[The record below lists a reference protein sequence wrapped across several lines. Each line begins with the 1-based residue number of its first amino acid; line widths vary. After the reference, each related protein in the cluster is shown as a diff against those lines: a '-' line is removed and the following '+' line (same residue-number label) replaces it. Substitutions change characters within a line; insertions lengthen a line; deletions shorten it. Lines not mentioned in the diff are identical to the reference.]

1 MSTTQSKFRLSIA
14 RTMVPAL
21 LAVGL
26 MGSLPDWVTIAQA
39 EGYYLSPESAQNLNA
54 NVLTTALANSSAISM
69 AIGNRTGRGS
79 AKTAGGFR
87 IDGIRI
93 GDVQLDGTYFAEEDS
108 AAGGAAAGQLGGFL
122 SAVGGFGEQKGLLDY
137 SNGGLIGGI
146 DYQFTEALIGGLSI
160 NWINTNTTFVGNSG
174 GADRDTYGAT
184 LYTGYSEGHLNVD
197 ALFNYSFSDY
207 DMTRSIAAGD
217 VASGINN
224 SDEIFLSASASYDL
238 EAAGFKVGPA
248 VRVDFVK
255 VWMDSYSETGAADA
269 NNNATY
275 NAFDVT
281 SFTTDVGGEAS
292 YDLKL
297 DSGLFTPRV
306 YGYWVH
312 EFQNDSQ
319 TLSGSTL
326 GGGAFTTILSS
337 PDRDYMR
344 LGAGA
349 TLNLQG
355 GLEIYFDYE
364 ALVGFKG
371 VSSNQFAAGGRFEF

>member
-1 MSTTQSKFRLSIA
+1 M
-14 RTMVPAL
+14 PAL
-21 LAVGL
+21 LAIGL
-26 MGSLPDWVTIAQA
+26 MGSLPEWVTIAQA
-39 EGYYLSPESAQNLNA
+39 EGYYLSGAAALNLNA

-87 IDGIRI
+87 IDGVRI
-93 GDVQLDGTYFAEEDS
+93 GDVELDGTYFASEDS
-108 AAGGAAAGQLGGFL
+108 AAGGSAAGQLGGFL
-122 SAVGGFGEQKGLLDY
+122 SAVGGFGEQEGLLDY

-174 GADRDTYGAT
+174 GADRDSYGAT
-184 LYTGYSEGHLNVD
+184 LYTGYSDDRLNVD

-207 DMTRSIAAGD
+207 NMTRSIAQND

-224 SDEIFLSASASYDL
+224 SDEIFLSARASYDL

-248 VRVDFVK
+248 VRADFVK
-255 VWMDSYSETGAADA
+255 VWMDGYSETGALVSND
-269 NNNATY
+269 NATY

-281 SFTTDVGGEAS
+281 SLTTDVGAEAS

-312 EFQNDSQ
+312 EFENDSQ
-319 TLSGSTL
+319 TLAGSTL
-326 GGGAFTTILSS
+326 GGGAFSTILSS
-337 PDRDYMR
+337 PDRNYMR

-355 GLEIYFDYE
+355 GLQLYFDYE
-364 ALVGFKG
+364 ALLGFAG
-371 VSSNQFAAGGRFEF
+371 ISSNQFAAGGRFEF

>member
-14 RTMVPAL
+14 RTIVPAL
-21 LAVGL
+21 LAIGL

-39 EGYYLSPESAQNLNA
+39 EGYYLAPESAQTLNA
-54 NVLTTALANSSAISM
+54 NVLTTALANSSALSM

-79 AKTAGGFR
+79 SKTAGGFR
-87 IDGIRI
+87 IDGVRI
-93 GDVQLDGTYFAEEDS
+93 GDVQLDGTYFANEDS

-122 SAVGGFGEQKGLLDY
+122 SAVGGFGSQDGALDY

-146 DYQFTEALIGGLSI
+146 DYQFSEALIGGLSI

-174 GADRDTYGAT
+174 GSDRDTYGAT
-184 LYTGYSEGHLNVD
+184 LYTGYSAGDLNVD

-217 VASGINN
+217 EATGLNN
-224 SDEIFLSASASYDL
+224 SDEIFLSVSASYDL
-238 EAAGFKVGPA
+238 EVVGFKVGPA
-248 VRVDFVK
+248 VRLDLVN
-255 VWMDSYSETGAADA
+255 VWMDAYTENGALNPD
-269 NNNATY
+269 NNATY

-281 SFTTDVGGEAS
+281 SLTTDIGAEAS
-292 YDLKL
+292 YDIKL

-319 TLSGSTL
+319 TLTGSTI
-326 GGGAFTTILSS
+326 GGGAFTTILTS

-349 TLNLQG
+349 TLQLQD
-355 GLEIYFDYE
+355 GLQIYFDYE
-364 ALVGFKG
+364 ALL
-371 VSSNQFAAGGRFEF
+371 